1 MQEVLTLRQM
11 SSSDVSI
18 RDKSRAT
25 WLANSFLIEP
35 LERLHVDRD
44 DRIEQLVEV
53 RCVASGS
60 GDRKRLEQP
69 LVGDVVRKSCPRRGE
84 GGVCVGRRGR
94 PRLEARTV
102 LSAPTAVCHA
112 AVGSRSRGA
121 RRFEQ
126 GLGSDPSIRPG

>member
-60 GDRKRLEQP
+60 VDRKRLEQP
-69 LVGDVVRKSCPRRGE
+69 LVGVVVESEGAAQRCGRG
-84 GGVCVGRRGR
+84 VG
-94 PRLEARTV
+94 LV
-102 LSAPTAVCHA
+102 
-112 AVGSRSRGA
+112 
-121 RRFEQ
+121 
-126 GLGSDPSIRPG
+126 